1 MIIRYIT
8 VTIQR
13 IAIVTSALWLWGYID
28 FMQNATKFLDEAV
41 CAVLPINRA
50 RSTEEIRR
58 ASLQNKSLIYKLL
71 APADTLRVRSTT

>member
-1 MIIRYIT
+1 
-8 VTIQR
+8 
-13 IAIVTSALWLWGYID
+13 
-28 FMQNATKFLDEAV
+28 MQNATKFLDEAV

-71 APADTLRVRSTT
+71 APADTLRIRSTT